1 MHTALAAVCIAI
13 LSLGFSGC
21 DNSTT
26 PEGHES
32 GPEGSESGGESG
44 SEGSGGE
51 PGEGGVQFARDET
64 ATDVRQ
70 GVELTVNFDAA
81 RGVFTYALKNT
92 TTATVSQVRVEIHLS
107 NGCEI
112 GPTPNVDLAAGETKT
127 AELDPREESEPE
139 CQQDFTTFSIHV
151 ELGPAGS
158 ETGEGGHGEGGEGG
172 GGEPGE
178 GGVQFAKD
186 ETATDVRQGVELTVN
201 FDAARGVFPYA
212 LENTTTATVT
222 QVRVE
227 IHLSNGCELGPTPNV
242 DLAAG
247 ETKTGE
253 LDPRDEP
260 EPECQQDFATFSI
273 HVELGSGTS

>member
-1 MHTALAAVCIAI
+1 MREKPHSATDFTTSPFQYWMRTVLAPVCIAV

-32 GPEGSESGGESG
+32 GPEGSESGGEPGGESG

-81 RGVFTYALKNT
+81 RGVFTYALENT
-92 TTATVSQVRVEIHLS
+92 TTATVSRVRVEIHLS

-127 AELDPREESEPE
+127 AELDPRVEPEPE

-151 ELGPAGS
+151 ELG
-158 ETGEGGHGEGGEGG
+158 
-172 GGEPGE
+172 
-178 GGVQFAKD
+178 
-186 ETATDVRQGVELTVN
+186 
-201 FDAARGVFPYA
+201 
-212 LENTTTATVT
+212 
-222 QVRVE
+222 
-227 IHLSNGCELGPTPNV
+227 
-242 DLAAG
+242 
-247 ETKTGE
+247 
-253 LDPRDEP
+253 
-260 EPECQQDFATFSI
+260 
-273 HVELGSGTS
+273 SGTS